1 MLSCHAFK
9 TFHAQ
14 KFFTYMLLTE
24 LSKICKNNG
33 KVKVSEII
41 GLSSAG
47 KPNSEAEAAVK
58 GRFIDQK
65 SKQIQDN
72 VQWIHVHCGSY
83 E

>member
-1 MLSCHAFK
+1 
-9 TFHAQ
+9 
-14 KFFTYMLLTE
+14 MLLTE

-58 GRFIDQK
+58 GKFIDQK

-72 VQWIHVHCGSY
+72 VQWVHVHCGSY